1 MKKIIYILIVSV
13 LFSVF
18 FAFSAVRAEEI
29 NPTGFIRG
37 AADSVTFSWE
47 SDPEASF
54 YYIYKYNPKT
64 EKYELFRATE
74 ENKITADGL
83 ENGKVYY
90 FRALPVKIEKGRKV
104 PLTAGEKIT
113 CVTSPEG
120 TYDIST
126 EDIGKDY
133 IALSWNKIKGASGY
147 RVYIYDEKRADFK
160 LLKTT
165 DKRKT
170 TVKKL
175 KKDKEYKFIVEAY
188 KSKNGAVAY
197 GGKSEAYSEFTHTDG
212 VPHTAAQVAKVY
224 NDLVNKVKNT
234 KNMTVKY
241 TKEID
246 TEMVFCSKENL
257 AMTVRN
263 IANLYKGVLNKKYVF
278 YGGKSGNATANNLF
292 EPYGKNAGVK
302 KGDIESF
309 EVKKTKDGYSVNFTV
324 KKDNGSR
331 KNGAYYDGLLTLKNP
346 ASLDTTPLKIRS
358 ADTYFDAARV
368 SFSVKDKRL
377 KNLTLQGSL
386 LSDIK
391 FEVAKTVADT
401 TVGYTLI
408 EKYKITY

>member
-1 MKKIIYILIVSV
+1 MKKVIYVLIVFV

-18 FAFSAVRAEEI
+18 FAFSDAQAEEI
-29 NPTGFIRG
+29 KPTGFNKG
-37 AADSVTFSWE
+37 TADTVSFSWE
-47 SDPEASF
+47 SSSEADF
-54 YYIYKYNPKT
+54 YYVYRYSSKT
-64 EKYELFRATE
+64 GKYELYCGTA
-74 ENKITADGL
+74 ENEITADGL
-83 ENGKVYY
+83 DSGKVYY
-90 FRALPVKIEKGRKV
+90 YKVLPIKIDNGRKA
-104 PLTAGEKIT
+104 PLKSGGKIT

-120 TYDIST
+120 KFNIGT

-133 IALSWNKIKGASGY
+133 ITLKWNKIKGASGY
-147 RVYIYDEKRADFK
+147 RVYIYSEKKKAYK

-165 DKRKT
+165 DKHKI

-175 KKDKEYKFIVEAY
+175 KKDKEYKFIIEAY
-188 KSKNGAVAY
+188 KSKNGSVAY
-197 GGKSEAYSEFTHTDG
+197 GAKSEEYKEFTHTDG
-212 VPHTAAQVAKVY
+212 IPHTAAQVAKVY
-224 NDLVNKVKNT
+224 NDHVNKVKAT
-234 KNMTVKY
+234 KNMTVNY

-257 AMTVRN
+257 AMTVKN

-278 YGGKSGNATANNLF
+278 YGGKSGNITANNLF
-292 EPYGKNAGVK
+292 EPYGKNACVK
-302 KGDIESF
+302 KDDIELY
-309 EVKKTKDGYSVNFTV
+309 EVKKTKGGYSVNFTV

-331 KNGAYYDGLLTLKNP
+331 KNGAYYDGLLSLKNP

-358 ADTYFDAARV
+358 SDTYFDAAKV
-368 SFSVKDKRL
+368 SFSVKDNKL
-377 KNLTLQGSL
+377 KNLTVQGSV